1 MTAVLSA
8 LAFPTVAQSLAIEA
22 TGARFTHSV
31 SYGDLAVDFD
41 TLVDD
46 AIRAIAEGDAVED
59 EILGGFVELA
69 SLVRAVSF
77 REGKLLEL
85 AMIRIAQA
93 HPDLTVLWQSIRLP
107 IVPAA
112 VEAIA
117 GNDWQNLERIKLD
130 ADART
135 RQSYTP
141 DLIVIN
147 RVRHSAII
155 LDLKRS
161 LASYGDTSR
170 LSELRCKMLAAAMVL
185 PDWLYK
191 THKRMM
197 VDSVDV
203 AIVDGASRPRD
214 PDQGFWGLTDIDELL
229 EIDGAAACMAELR
242 RRFGLRVQALLE
254 GEARKA
260 VAAFAPRKATRAARL
275 MAGTATVD
283 EADRAIA
290 DPDATSAV
298 SISDDPLPVRVRIGF
313 ARRFASAG

>member
-1 MTAVLSA
+1 MTAILSP
-8 LAFPTVAQSLAIEA
+8 LASPNSIHS
-22 TGARFTHSV
+22 TGAGGFAHSV
-31 SYGDLAVDFD
+31 SYPDVAADFQS
-41 TLVDD
+41 LIDD
-46 AIRAIAEGDAVED
+46 AIKAIADGEAAAD
-59 EILGGFVELA
+59 EILGGFVQLA

-93 HPDLTVLWQSIRLP
+93 HPDLTVLWQSIKLP

-117 GNDWQNLERIKLD
+117 GNAWQHLEGIKFD

-141 DLIVIN
+141 DLIIIN
-147 RVRHSAII
+147 RARHAATI

-161 LASYGDTSR
+161 LASYGDTNR

-191 THKRMM
+191 TQKRMM

-214 PDQGFWGLTDIDELL
+214 PDQGFWGLADIDELL
-229 EIDGAAACMAELR
+229 EINGAADCMAELR
-242 RRFGLRVQALLE
+242 RQFGLRVQALLE
-254 GEARKA
+254 SETRKA
-260 VAAFAPRKATRAARL
+260 LASLTPHKAPKPARPVSAEASDQTSVARI
-275 MAGTATVD
+275 VD
-283 EADRAIA
+283 QDGASDNLITDDR
-290 DPDATSAV
+290 
-298 SISDDPLPVRVRIGF
+298 LPVRVRIGF
-313 ARRFASAG
+313 ARRFASAR